1 MIKPPQEK
9 ILVIALGGTIGS
21 VREDNIKL
29 DKDSLKILKYNMFSN
44 IAFETVSPF
53 TIFSENMTVS
63 HWQALLDYLSSV
75 DFEEYKGVI
84 ILHGSDTL
92 AFTSSIIANAF
103 ADKTIVLVASDKPV
117 EDKDSNAFRNF
128 NDAMSYIMCDNVG
141 VVVSYDGIK
150 KGNAI
155 TSANIRDEF
164 VEIDSTIK
172 PINSQKLSDKN
183 ILIIKSYVSI
193 DYDNYNID
201 NIDEVLIEMYHS
213 ATAPIGVE
221 DFVNKLKSKNI
232 SYHFVTHKSKAEY
245 ETAQNFDNIIFNST
259 VENAYAMCLLKKD

>member
-1 MIKPPQEK
+1 MTNFPQDK

-21 VREDNIKL
+21 VREDSIRL
-29 DKDSLKILKYNMFSN
+29 DKDSLKILKHNMFPN
-44 IAFETVSPF
+44 IALEAVSPF
-53 TIFSENMTVS
+53 TIFSENTMIS
-63 HWQALLDYLSSV
+63 HWQTLLDYLSSV

-103 ADKTIVLVASDKPV
+103 ADKTIVLVASNKPV

-128 NDAMSYIMCDNVG
+128 NDAMSYIICDNVG

-155 TSANIRDEF
+155 TSANICDEF
-164 VEIDSTIK
+164 VELDCTI
-172 PINSQKLSDKN
+172 PAVNSQKLNNKN
-183 ILIIKSYVSI
+183 VLIVKSYVGI
-193 DYDNYNID
+193 DYSNYNLKNVD
-201 NIDEVLIEMYHS
+201 HVLIEMYHS

-221 DFVNKLKSKNI
+221 SFVNRLKSKNI
-232 SYHFVTHKSKAEY
+232 SYNFVTHKSKAEY
-245 ETAQNFDNIIFNST
+245 ETAKNFDNIIFNST
-259 VENAYAMCLLKKD
+259 IENAYAMCLLKAD